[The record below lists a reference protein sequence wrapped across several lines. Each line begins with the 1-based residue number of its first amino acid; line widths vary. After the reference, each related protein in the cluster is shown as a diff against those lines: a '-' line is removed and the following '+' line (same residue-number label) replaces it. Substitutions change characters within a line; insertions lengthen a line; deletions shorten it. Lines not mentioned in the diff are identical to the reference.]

1 MIGLL
6 HPQVTSR
13 EVTAGKC
20 PSGTIWSPPSYSHGF
35 VETSFRRPIC
45 RCGVPRGC
53 PLREAGTHADVS
65 RRPRG
70 PFPSRVWAVF
80 PGRTADPH
88 ASSEPWNPRPPCVC
102 VCPGL
107 LAETLTFWVSAGP
120 PAPPVGATWLPGK
133 EPRCPGR
140 QLALPPECPHCCGSC
155 SLTVVALAA
164 GVLGCPE
171 LLGVG
176 NARLLSPRCPLLSEA
191 QQIRHPHFPREPSKC
206 CANII
211 LILSFSASTLSG
223 TSISCQERK

>member
-1 MIGLL
+1 M
-6 HPQVTSR
+6 R
-13 EVTAGKC
+13 N
-20 PSGTIWSPPSYSHGF
+20 PSGVPPPG
-35 VETSFRRPIC
+35 C
-45 RCGVPRGC
+45 GC

-65 RRPRG
+65 RWPRG

-120 PAPPVGATWLPGK
+120 PAPPVGATWLLGK
-133 EPRCPGR
+133 EPRCPGW

-155 SLTVVALAA
+155 SLTIVALAA

-191 QQIRHPHFPREPSKC
+191 QQIRPPRFPRELSKC

-211 LILSFSASTLSG
+211 LILSFSASTLNV

>member
-1 MIGLL
+1 MR
-6 HPQVTSR
+6 S
-13 EVTAGKC
+13 
-20 PSGTIWSPPSYSHGF
+20 PSGVPPPG
-35 VETSFRRPIC
+35 C
-45 RCGVPRGC
+45 GC
-53 PLREAGTHADVS
+53 PLREAGTHTDVS

-120 PAPPVGATWLPGK
+120 PAPPVGATWLLGK

-176 NARLLSPRCPLLSEA
+176 NARLSSPRCPLLSEA
-191 QQIRHPHFPREPSKC
+191 QQIRPPP
-206 CANII
+206 
-211 LILSFSASTLSG
+211 LSQGAFQMLRKHHIDLVFLCVHAECNFNFLSG
-223 TSISCQERK
+223 KKVTSLHVFATQMAWALQ